1 MKGSSSDVLG
11 ILGIK
16 SHGSGIFITNV
27 APNSLA
33 AKSGL
38 QRGDQLLS
46 FCGINMRT
54 ATEQHARQ
62 ILGGV
67 GSMDQISINVQYNPN
82 KLRELE
88 GRTPT
93 KPSLTP
99 HLSSSSEF
107 SGNSDSNADIGMS
120 EPRFVFL
127 RKTSRDWG
135 IHLIGGNA
143 VGIFID
149 MLDSTADLT
158 GLRCGDQILEFN
170 GVDFRH
176 VTLEQA
182 REELQ
187 RNCDSE
193 ATVLVQ
199 HNGNLYHRVKRKL
212 PPGGGGD
219 RLYIRALKD
228 RPAPAGSDEMTF
240 HTGNILLVDNT
251 AFNDQAGLWRAWLLD
266 EQVCWRDIVAVGCCS
281 VMLLFHGCFRG
292 DSITAELFHPKP
304 VWRRSF
310 SSSVAGRKC
319 QRTPEAT
326 REDLVGEL
334 SAGH

>member
-1 MKGSSSDVLG
+1 
-11 ILGIK
+11 
-16 SHGSGIFITNV
+16 
-27 APNSLA
+27 
-33 AKSGL
+33 
-38 QRGDQLLS
+38 
-46 FCGINMRT
+46 MRT

-88 GRTPT
+88 GRNFPP
-93 KPSLTP
+93 KPNLAP
-99 HLSSSSEF
+99 HLSSSSEI
-107 SGNSDSNADIGMS
+107 SGNSDSNVDIMNS

-127 RKTSRDWG
+127 RKNSRDWG
-135 IHLIGGNA
+135 VHLIGGNA

-149 MLDSTADLT
+149 RIDTSNDSN
-158 GLRCGDQILEFN
+158 GLRCGDQVLEFN
-170 GVDFRH
+170 GVDFRRA
-176 VTLEQA
+176 TLEQA

-199 HNGNLYHRVKRKL
+199 HNGSLYHRVKRKL

-219 RLYIRALKD
+219 RLYVRALKD

-240 HTGNILLVDNT
+240 HAGNILLVDNT

-266 EQVCWRDIVAVGCCS
+266 EQAS
-281 VMLLFHGCFRG
+281 L
-292 DSITAELFHPKP
+292 
-304 VWRRSF
+304 
-310 SSSVAGRKC
+310 
-319 QRTPEAT
+319 Q
-326 REDLVGEL
+326 
-334 SAGH
+334 